1 MATILRSYS
10 NWSDPDLPASEDADL
25 SGYQD
30 ASSVSDWALSSMKW
44 ANGAGIMGGKPG
56 GYLDPQ
62 GNATRAEFASVLMR
76 FVEAAK

>member
-10 NWSDPDLPASEDADL
+10 NWSDTDLSAGEDADL

-44 ANGAGIMGGKPG
+44 AVSAGVIGGKPG
-56 GYLDPQ
+56 GYLDPK
-62 GNATRAEFASVLMR
+62 GNATRA
-76 FVEAAK
+76 